1 MMMSVTGVNRNM
13 ENNKTTEKQT
23 EALQNWYK
31 AKIKSRLEKREIV
44 RILRCNPTY
53 ELYNK
58 YECPERRWTEYP
70 RKGCNC
76 D

>member
-1 MMMSVTGVNRNM
+1 MMNENGVNRNM
-13 ENNKTTEKQT
+13 ENNKTTEELTTEKQT

-44 RILRCNPTY
+44 RILICNPTY

-58 YECPERRWTEYP
+58 YECPERMWFVKDQR
-70 RKGCNC
+70 
-76 D
+76 